1 MKTIRQALIDEIIYP
16 LPEGLVDN
24 KLIKRG
30 FVNNK
35 GEIGAQEF
43 TPESAASVEYRGCF
57 ADCLVA
63 LIQTVSF
70 SESDKSVGTLTDEV
84 KKRLL
89 HRANEIYGAIGEE
102 LVPEEKPMV
111 YINC

>member
-16 LPEGLVDN
+16 IPEGLVEN
-24 KLIKRG
+24 KLIARG
-30 FVNNK
+30 LT
-35 GEIGAQEF
+35 GEQEF
-43 TPESAASVEYRGCF
+43 TFETSKSHEYKGCF

-63 LIQTVSF
+63 LIQAVSF

-84 KKRLL
+84 KKKLL
-89 HRANEIYGAIGEE
+89 HRANEIYDAIGEE

>member
-16 LPEGLVDN
+16 IPEGLVDN
-24 KLIKRG
+24 KLIARG
-30 FVNNK
+30 LTGN
-35 GEIGAQEF
+35 EEF
-43 TPESAASVEYRGCF
+43 TFESCKSHEYKGCF

-63 LIQTVSF
+63 LVQAVNF
-70 SESDKSVGTLTDEV
+70 SEADKSVGTLTDEV
-84 KKRLL
+84 KKKLL
-89 HRANEIYGAIGEE
+89 HRANEIYKGLGED

>member
-16 LPEGLVDN
+16 IPEGLVEN
-24 KLIKRG
+24 KLIARG
-30 FVNNK
+30 LT
-35 GEIGAQEF
+35 GEEEF
-43 TPESAASVEYRGCF
+43 TLESAKSSEYRGCF

-63 LIQTVSF
+63 LVQAVNF

-84 KKRLL
+84 KKKLL
-89 HRANEIYGAIGEE
+89 NRANSIYEALGED
-102 LVPEEKPMV
+102 LVPEVEPKV